1 VGNRQWQAA
10 RPLLTSGARRPAA
23 IISACCLAVT
33 VVLGVLTAHSARP
46 DGLDGTVDS
55 WIERTFGVHHRALLL
70 LEDIG
75 KPAETVILTL
85 VIVLACLAA
94 RRLNGAVLTA
104 VSVAASLVLT
114 EVVLKPA
121 VGRTLDGY
129 RVYPSGHTGFA
140 VTLAAVIAVLLVNPP
155 RRQLRRA
162 LKIAVAAGAALI
174 GSAVG
179 VAMVGLHAHYFT
191 DTIGGAALAI
201 GVVLT
206 TALVLDTERLRRW
219 MRIASRGDHPAAD
232 MKVTTPDITT
242 GSRKTH

>member
-10 RPLLTSGARRPAA
+10 QPLLTSGARRPAA
-23 IISACCLAVT
+23 IIGACCFAVT

-46 DGLDGTVDS
+46 DRLDGTIDS
-55 WIERTFGVHHRALLL
+55 WIERTFGAHHRALLL

-75 KPAETVILTL
+75 KPAGIAILTL
-85 VIVLACLAA
+85 VMVLACLAA

-104 VSVAASLVLT
+104 ASVAASLVLT
-114 EVVLKPA
+114 ELVLKPA

-155 RRQLRRA
+155 RRQLRMA
-162 LKIAVAAGAALI
+162 LKIAVAAVAGLV

-191 DTIGGAALAI
+191 DAIGGAALGI

-206 TALVLDTERLRRW
+206 TALVLDTESLRRW
-219 MRIASRGDHPAAD
+219 MRVPRRGDHPAAD
-232 MKVTTPDITT
+232 MTVTTDITT
-242 GSRKTH
+242 GSRRTQ